1 MAKNSILYTT
11 FSDCP
16 TILSQINISVCI
28 DFDVFPIA
36 GQQQIQNMVAIKLS
50 NPAPTTAAIRA
61 TLQFLV
67 IIRINPVYERADSYL
82 TSHNLVIDLRS
93 STLNSN
99 ISDIFICG
107 GISAD

>member
-28 DFDVFPIA
+28 DFDVFPIV

-61 TLQFLV
+61 TLQFPV
-67 IIRINPVYERADSYL
+67 IIRINPVYECSDPYL
-82 TSHNLVIDLRS
+82 ICHDPFIDFIS
-93 STLNSN
+93 ATINSN
-99 ISDIFICG
+99 ISDIFIWG